1 MTPVRS
7 SLPVTN
13 SCSPLRLQK
22 CVSAVQNVMQ
32 INLLSFNQ
40 SELCMELR
48 PRLCSDQT
56 SGELE
61 ALKLTV
67 TWSHDDCFR
76 LQVTICEIVS

>member
-1 MTPVRS
+1 MTSVQS
-7 SLPVTN
+7 SLLVAN
-13 SCSPLRLQK
+13 SCSPIRLQK

-48 PRLCSDQT
+48 PHLCSDQT
-56 SGELE
+56 SSELE

-67 TWSHDDCFR
+67 TWSHNDFFR
-76 LQVTICEIVS
+76 LQVTICELVS